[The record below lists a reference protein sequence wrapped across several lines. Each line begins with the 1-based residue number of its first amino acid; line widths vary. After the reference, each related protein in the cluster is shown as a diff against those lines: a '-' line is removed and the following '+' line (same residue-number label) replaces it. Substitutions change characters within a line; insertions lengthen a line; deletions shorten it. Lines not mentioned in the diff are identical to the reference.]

1 MTWQSKKQ
9 NVVARSS
16 VEVKFHEMA
25 SGICE
30 LLWLQKIMM
39 ELRLPFET
47 PMKLYC
53 DNKATINIANNPM
66 QHYRTKHIE
75 IGSHFIKEKRE
86 RGDICM
92 SFIPTS
98 QQVVDILTKG
108 LFKPN
113 FDALVNKL
121 GLHDIL
127 IFTSQ
132 LEEEY

>member
-16 VEVKFHEMA
+16 AEAKFHEMA
-25 SGICE
+25 SRICE
-30 LLWLQKIMM
+30 LLWLRKIMM

-47 PMKLYC
+47 PVKLYC

-66 QHYRTKHIE
+66 QHDRTKHVE
-75 IGSHFIKEKRE
+75 IGRHFIKEKRE
-86 RGDICM
+86 GGDIYM

-98 QQVVDILTKG
+98 QQVADILTKG

-121 GLHDIL
+121 GLHDIYL
-127 IFTSQ
+127 ST
-132 LEEEY
+132 